1 MKLTIKAGPSEC
13 GRSGETKHKYVKK
26 LNQTLSLLAALF
38 LAGTV
43 GLQAQEA
50 AKNEAGLA
58 VTYTL
63 DGQTDTTVAQ
73 NVWLFTE
80 HDKPVTPFL
89 NPGKFSATW
98 EGFITVDL
106 RDNYTF
112 KAELN
117 GAIKLEVNT
126 NVVLEATVANGST
139 DVSKRVRLNK
149 GANAIKVTYTAPDAG
164 EAYVR
169 LLWAAPDLAHE
180 PIALSVLSHADNDA
194 LKQGKQLRLGR
205 ELFIENRCVKCHT
218 GPSAAALPD
227 LALDAPDF
235 TGIGSR
241 RNPAWL
247 AHWVE
252 NPKATRA
259 VAQMPKMLHGAT
271 AKADAEAI
279 AAYLGS
285 LKAPNATA
293 ESDPAAEL
301 APKGKKLFEALHCIS
316 CHVSPDDAKPD
327 AKKIALKHVK
337 QKFAPGTLVA
347 FLQKPTEHYD
357 WIRMPNFH
365 LSKDE
370 ASQLA
375 AYVLSKADAPLPA
388 LTADTVARGKEL
400 VTKVGC
406 LSCHN
411 GPDKTTFATKRFGEL
426 AADKWTQGCLAET
439 ESGNVP
445 FFSFGKEER
454 EALQAFAKS
463 DRTSIKRHVA
473 ADFAERHSR
482 MLNCTECHGKLEG
495 FPVFNLLGGKLRPEW
510 ASKFIAGEVS
520 YKPRPWLELRM
531 PGFPK
536 YAEEM
541 AHGLAAQHGRPAKT
555 PEEAPVDKEAAEVGR
570 TLIGTDGGFSCIAC
584 HAVGKLGAT
593 QVFESAGINLAYTG
607 ERVLPSYF
615 HRWVLNPLRIDP
627 QTKMPVYFDQG
638 KSPLTDRYDGDAD
651 KQINALWQYIRQG
664 KDMPL
669 PKDAQVQQ

>member
-1 MKLTIKAGPSEC
+1 
-13 GRSGETKHKYVKK
+13 VKK
-26 LNQTLSLLAALF
+26 LNQILWLLGALLF
-38 LAGTV
+38 VTV
-43 GLQAQEA
+43 SRGIAQDAPKTAPGLT
-50 AKNEAGLA
+50 

-63 DGQTDTTVAQ
+63 DGQSDTALAQ
-73 NVWLFTE
+73 NVWLFAANGQ
-80 HDKPVTPFL
+80 PVTPFL
-89 NPGKFSATW
+89 NPGKFTSTW
-98 EGFITVDL
+98 EGFISVDL

-117 GAIKLEVNT
+117 GTVKLEVNT
-126 NVVLEATVANGST
+126 NVVLEATVANGTT

-149 GANAIKVTYTAPDAG
+149 GLNSIKVTYTAPDSG
-164 EAYVR
+164 DAYLR

-180 PIALSVLSHADNDA
+180 PIALSVLTHSASDA
-194 LKQGKQLRLGR
+194 LNKGLQLRLGR

-218 GPSAAALPD
+218 GPAVTSLPD
-227 LALDAPDF
+227 FALDAPDF
-235 TGIGSR
+235 AGIGSR
-241 RNPAWL
+241 RNPAWI

-259 VAQMPKMLHGAT
+259 VAQMPKMVHGPK

-285 LKAPNATA
+285 LKAPNAPA
-293 ESDPAAEL
+293 EAELAAEL
-301 APKGKKLFEALHCIS
+301 APKGRKLFEALHCVA
-316 CHVSPDDAKPD
+316 CHISPDDAKADP
-327 AKKIALKHVK
+327 KKIALKQVK
-337 QKFAPGTLVA
+337 QKFTSAASLIA

-365 LSKDE
+365 LNKDE

-375 AYVLSKADAPLPA
+375 AYVLSKADAPLAA
-388 LTADTVARGKEL
+388 LSAADAIARGKEL
-400 VTKVGC
+400 VTTAGC

-411 GPDKTTFATKRFGEL
+411 GPDKTSFATKRFGEL
-426 AADKWTQGCLAET
+426 TADKWTQGCLSET
-439 ESGNVP
+439 ETEKAP
-445 FFSFGKEER
+445 FFSFTQEER
-454 EALQAFAKS
+454 AALQAFAQT
-463 DRTSIKRHVA
+463 DRTSLKRHVPSE
-473 ADFAERHSR
+473 FAERQSR
-482 MLNCTECHGKLEG
+482 TLNCTECHGKLEG
-495 FPVFNLLGGKLRPEW
+495 FPVFGILGGKLRPEW
-510 ASKFIAGEVS
+510 AAKFIAGEVP

-531 PGFPK
+531 PAFPK

-541 AHGLAAQHGRPAKT
+541 AHGLAAQHGLPPKT
-555 PEEAPVDKEAAEVGR
+555 PAEPPIDKEAAEIGR
-570 TLIGTDGGFSCIAC
+570 GFIGTDGGFSCIAC

-593 QVFESAGINLAYTG
+593 QVFESAGINFAYTS
-607 ERVLPSYF
+607 ERLLPSYF

-638 KSPLTDRYDGDAD
+638 KSPLTDKYDGDAD